1 MITATLI
8 QTYIPSG
15 PGEKTITPILLTE
28 SSVDEIY
35 RVAFK
40 KHINPASRC
49 FTVNFHFEDPVHQ
62 KGYSDWVSDI
72 SNYAMNGGNMD

>member
-8 QTYIPSG
+8 KTYIPSG
-15 PGEKTITPILLTE
+15 PGEKTITPIVLTE

-35 RVAFK
+35 RTAFK
-40 KHINPASRC
+40 KHINPSSRC

-62 KGYSDWVSDI
+62 QGYQKWI
-72 SNYAMNGGNMD
+72 SNVANYAFNGGNMD

>member
-35 RVAFK
+35 RIAFK

-62 KGYSDWVSDI
+62 KGYSDWVSNV

>member
-8 QTYIPSG
+8 QTYIPAG
-15 PGEKTITPILLTE
+15 PGEKTIKPIVLTE
-28 SSVDEIY
+28 STVEEIY
-35 RVAFK
+35 RIAFK

-62 KGYSDWVSDI
+62 KGYSDWVSNV

>member
-8 QTYIPSG
+8 QTYIPAG
-15 PGEKTITPILLTE
+15 PGEKTIKPITLTE
-28 SSVDEIY
+28 STVDEIY
-35 RVAFK
+35 RIAFK

-62 KGYSDWVSDI
+62 KGYSDWVSNI